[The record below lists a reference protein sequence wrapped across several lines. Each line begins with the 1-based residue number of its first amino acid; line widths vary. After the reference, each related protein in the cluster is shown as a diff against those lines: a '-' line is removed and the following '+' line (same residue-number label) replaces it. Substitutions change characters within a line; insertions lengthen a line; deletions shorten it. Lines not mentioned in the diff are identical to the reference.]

1 MKKDI
6 DSIEKCDNILNVK
19 IQSKF
24 FINKG
29 ATMKKSTIFLFS
41 TLLFVSAMV
50 FATGITNR
58 INVSVSGELVPCD
71 AVPYLRYNA
80 ESSPDLYSA
89 EMMLE
94 DVLDEKSI
102 RSVLLPGDKV
112 YFRVDAVA
120 DEITL
125 IDTRDSLPDAC
136 YDAISA
142 SPRWLRL
149 DLYQSFRHLPSGT
162 SEGIANLILT
172 SPVEQIDEIA
182 FCAAH
187 MSPQSLTDSRFD
199 IELLQVNAEWI
210 YLLDD
215 SLDFVE
221 LVEYG
226 DDDDWFTTTAYR
238 VVDPTLEDTT
248 ILEIPCEIYYWYV
261 VHPKLSDEAPK
272 MRDSETETY
281 ERTYGYFW
289 REFLW
294 NDPDPS
300 HNYSMGET
308 FPKLSEWIMLA
319 RVLWIRNDTSL
330 VANRDIT
337 SENSALDILGE
348 WVSTILPFPPDGIRS
363 IQPNQLAVRHRGY
376 CGECQDLLAAAQ
388 RTALIPGGCVVMIRQ
403 DHVWNEFWDDGFP
416 GEYWIEDAWHTYQVD
431 RVGGGTALAPYWGGY
446 DADRG
451 GSKSINNAITYRGD
465 SYMIDRTPAYSQVC
479 TLIVE
484 VLDNFDNPVPGAEV
498 WFISNFLYYPDSLDV
513 ADIRVTDK
521 NGRVVLSMGEDC
533 PYFFQVSSAL
543 GFYPPGG
550 GIASFPEL
558 DTAYAEPGQT
568 YIASIN
574 LSGALWN
581 FPISELPTATGEKQ
595 LHVSF
600 RAESEYIRG
609 SGVFDNQNGTY
620 SNRVDNGRMSVF
632 VCDSANF
639 ALYNIGLSF
648 QAYEYHSRVTENWF
662 IIDLPCDD
670 ICYVVASTQELLN
683 NDNLIYFHAKL
694 GYDLEDIA
702 EKRKPET
709 PILSASP
716 NPFNSACRIDIDGD
730 FRKGELKI
738 FDIAGKVVENIRVHP
753 GQNIIW
759 RGGVSSGIYTAKLV
773 TDSFSIEKKLV
784 FLK

>member
-1 MKKDI
+1 MKK
-6 DSIEKCDNILNVK
+6 VT
-19 IQSKF
+19 F
-24 FINKG
+24 F
-29 ATMKKSTIFLFS
+29 MLFS
-41 TLLFVSAMV
+41 TLLLIPAMI
-50 FATGITNR
+50 FATGITSR
-58 INVSVSGELVPCD
+58 PITPVSDELVPCD
-71 AVPYLRYNA
+71 AVPYLRNNH
-80 ESSPDLYSA
+80 ESTPVVDSP

-102 RSVLLPGDKV
+102 RTVFLPGDKV
-112 YFRVDAVA
+112 YFRVDAFS

-136 YDAISA
+136 YDAINA

-162 SEGIANLILT
+162 SESIANLILT

-199 IELLQVNAEWI
+199 TELLQVNAEWI

-238 VVDPTLEDTT
+238 VVNPTLEDTT
-248 ILEIPCEIYYWYV
+248 ILEIPSETYYWYV

-272 MRDSETETY
+272 MRDSDTETY

-300 HNYSMGET
+300 HNYSDSET

-319 RVLWIRNDTSL
+319 QILWIRNDTSF
-330 VANRDIT
+330 AADREIS

-348 WVSTILPFPPDGIRS
+348 WVSTILPFPPSGIRS

-388 RTALIPGGCVVMIRQ
+388 RTALIPSGCVGMLLQ
-403 DHVWNEFWDDGFP
+403 DHVWNEFWDNGYP
-416 GEYWIEDAWHTYQVD
+416 GEYWTEDAWHTYQVD
-431 RVGGGTALAPYWGGY
+431 RVGGGTALAPFWGGY

-451 GSKSINNAITYRGD
+451 GSKSANNAITYRGD
-465 SYMIDRTPAYSQVC
+465 SYMVDRTPAYTQVC

-484 VLDNFDNPVPGAEV
+484 VLDNLDNPVPGAEV
-498 WFISNFLYYPDSLDV
+498 WFISNSLYNPDSLYTADV
-513 ADIRVTDK
+513 RVTDSD
-521 NGRVVLSMGEDC
+521 GRVVLSMGEDC

-543 GFYPPGG
+543 GYYPPGG

-574 LSGALWN
+574 LSSALWN
-581 FPISELPTATGEKQ
+581 FPITELPAATGEKQ

-600 RAESEYIRG
+600 HAESEYIRG
-609 SGVFDNQNGTY
+609 SGVFDGQDGTY
-620 SNRVDNGRMSVF
+620 SNRMDDGSMSVF

-648 QAYEYHSRVTENWF
+648 EAYEYHSRVNENWF
-662 IIDLPCDD
+662 IIDLPDDD
-670 ICYVVASTQELLN
+670 IWYAVASTQELLN
-683 NDNLIYFHAKL
+683 NDNLIYFHTKL
-694 GYDLEDIA
+694 GYDIEDIA
-702 EKRKPET
+702 ENIKPEK
-709 PILSASP
+709 PILSTSP
-716 NPFNSACRIDIDGD
+716 NPFNSACEIGIDGD
-730 FRKGELKI
+730 FKRGELKI
-738 FDIAGKVVENIRVHP
+738 IDIAGKVVENIRVQS
-753 GQNIIW
+753 GQNLIW
-759 RGGVSSGIYTAKLV
+759 RGGVSSGIYTVKLV
-773 TDSFSIEKKLV
+773 TDNCSVEKKIV